1 MRPMQARS
9 QLVVLTLANFAL
21 LVAAARLLPVEGPW
35 ILAAALVLQIF
46 LAVALAR
53 RIARSAEAFG
63 LIARALMSGAKAPA
77 PDTVRIAELASAA
90 EQLASAANAVSTR
103 EAALRAAE
111 RAKDDFLAILAHELR
126 TPLGAL
132 ASAAHVVRN
141 APASEAAQISSEVI
155 ARQVEH
161 MTRLIEDLLDLSRV
175 ARGKVSLSRQPI
187 NLAAAVEK
195 AVDELRHAGR
205 LARHEVRLDLSEA
218 WSRADEARIQ
228 QIVSN
233 LVGNA
238 VRYAPEGGAIGIT
251 LRRERDTA
259 VLRVRDNGIGMSP
272 EVAGRV
278 FDLFVQGDDSGRRG
292 AGGLGIGL
300 ALVRHL
306 AELHGGKAYAASN
319 GPGQGSIFTVSLPV
333 TEARAEAGAPAVAAP
348 RSRHSIV
355 LVEDNADTREAMVA
369 ALQLGGHDVYPA
381 ADGNAGVRKVA
392 EVKPDVAVIDISLP
406 GIDGYQVAH
415 TLRHDP
421 QHRDTVLVAISGR
434 EHPDSLRRAR
444 EAGFDEYLTKPIPP
458 DRLVRLIDAA
468 ARNKKARSSAE
479 AGPF

>member
-1 MRPMQARS
+1 MRPMKARS
-9 QLVVLTLANFAL
+9 QLVVFALANFAL
-21 LVAAARLLPVEGPW
+21 LVAAAWLLAVEGPW
-35 ILAAALVLQIF
+35 ILAAALVLQIL

-63 LIARALMSGAKAPA
+63 PIARALMSGAKAPA
-77 PDTVRIAELASAA
+77 PEAIRVAELASAA
-90 EQLASAANAVSTR
+90 EQLTSAANAVLAR
-103 EAALRAAE
+103 EGALRAAE

-132 ASAAHVVRN
+132 ASAAHVVKN

-161 MTRLIEDLLDLSRV
+161 MTRLLDLSRI
-175 ARGKVSLSRQPI
+175 ARGKVSLSRQPL
-187 NLAAAVEK
+187 NLASAVEK
-195 AVDELRHAGR
+195 AVEELRMAGR

-218 WSRADEARIQ
+218 WARADEARIQ

-238 VRYAPEGGAIGIT
+238 VRYTPEGGSIGIT
-251 LRRERDTA
+251 LRRDRDTA

-272 EVAGRV
+272 EVASRV
-278 FDLFVQGDDSGRRG
+278 FDLFVQGEDHGRRG
-292 AGGLGIGL
+292 AVGLGIGL

-306 AELHGGKAYAASN
+306 AELHGGKAYAASS
-319 GPGQGSIFTVSLPV
+319 GAGQGSIFTVSLPV
-333 TEARAEAGAPAVAAP
+333 TEARAEAGAPAPAAP
-348 RSRHSIV
+348 RSRHCIV

-415 TLRHDP
+415 TLRRAP
-421 QHRDTVLVAISGR
+421 EHRDTVLVAISGR
-434 EHPDSLRRAR
+434 EQPDSLRRAR

-468 ARNKKARSSAE
+468 ARNKKARASAE
-479 AGPF
+479 AGPS

>member
-1 MRPMQARS
+1 M
-9 QLVVLTLANFAL
+9 
-21 LVAAARLLPVEGPW
+21 
-35 ILAAALVLQIF
+35 
-46 LAVALAR
+46 
-53 RIARSAEAFG
+53 
-63 LIARALMSGAKAPA
+63 
-77 PDTVRIAELASAA
+77 D
-90 EQLASAANAVSTR
+90 
-103 EAALRAAE
+103 
-111 RAKDDFLAILAHELR
+111 
-126 TPLGAL
+126 
-132 ASAAHVVRN
+132 
-141 APASEAAQISSEVI
+141 
-155 ARQVEH
+155 QV
-161 MTRLIEDLLDLSRV
+161 
-175 ARGKVSLSRQPI
+175 
-187 NLAAAVEK
+187 
-195 AVDELRHAGR
+195 
-205 LARHEVRLDLSEA
+205 
-218 WSRADEARIQ
+218 
-228 QIVSN
+228 
-233 LVGNA
+233 
-238 VRYAPEGGAIGIT
+238 
-251 LRRERDTA
+251 
-259 VLRVRDNGIGMSP
+259 
-272 EVAGRV
+272 
-278 FDLFVQGDDSGRRG
+278 FVQGDDSGRRG

-392 EVKPDVAVIDISLP
+392 EVNPDVAVIDITLP

-415 TLRHDP
+415 TLRHEP